1 MDIEVINKAITD
13 HADALKQFKGT
24 IEERMKEHGEAI
36 EKVADNVARIEEKG
50 VRMRSSSPAGGKKS
64 VVAAVKS
71 VVASAA
77 FAEFRDKNTVT
88 TGPMEMEIGLKALT
102 SLQGSPETPPA
113 GYDVERDVLALQTPA
128 QVPLHV
134 LDVLT
139 MRPTTSNTVGFP
151 IIDFAEGS
159 DADYQEGEGTE
170 KTEAELAS
178 FWREASIV
186 TIAVHTTLSKQ
197 LMDDAEGMADAIQ
210 NLLRY
215 KLARKTDSELVS
227 GDGAKF
233 HIHGLLPQATVFAPT
248 VPKAADRIGQAAAT
262 MAANGYQP
270 RVAFVNPLDYFA
282 IASERDADGR
292 YIAGGWAA
300 PVNSPIYNMQPV
312 LTSTMPVG
320 SALVFDPAVATV
332 RLRQAPTVEASRM
345 HNGNFTKN
353 LVTILAE
360 LRLGLLV
367 QDPAG
372 LLKVSLAE

>member
-1 MDIEVINKAITD
+1 MEIEVINKALTE
-13 HADALKQFKGT
+13 HADALKQFKDT
-24 IEERMKEHGEAI
+24 IDERMKQHGESI
-36 EKVADNVARIEEKG
+36 EKVAVQVDKMEEKG
-50 VRMRSSSPAGGKKS
+50 VRMRTGAPGANKKS
-64 VVAAVKS
+64 VVEAVKS
-71 VVASAA
+71 VVASPA
-77 FAEFRDKNTVT
+77 FVEFRDKNLVT
-88 TGPMEMEIGLKALT
+88 TGPMEMAIGLKALT
-102 SLQGSPETPPA
+102 SLQGSAEASPV
-113 GYDVERDVLALQTPA
+113 GYDVERDVLALQTPN

-159 DADYQEGEGTE
+159 DAGYQEGEGTE

-197 LMDDAEGMADAIQ
+197 VMDDAEGMADAVQ

-215 KLARKTDSELVS
+215 KLARKTDSQLVS

-233 HIHGLLPQATVFAPT
+233 HIHGLMPQATVFAAT

-262 MAANGYQP
+262 MAADGYQP
-270 RVAFVNPLDYFA
+270 RVAFLNPLDYFA

-292 YIAGGWAA
+292 YVAGGWAS

-320 SALVFDPAVATV
+320 TALVFDPAVATI

-353 LVTILAE
+353 LITILAE
-360 LRLGLLV
+360 LRLGLLL

-372 LLKVSLAE
+372 LLKVSLAA